1 MKAGVNC
8 GPLYLISSPSLLTC
22 TMMRICGFETGYV
35 YAANGIP
42 PCCQVLLNFVSF
54 VMAAGLALYSYVKWG
69 YGIRATPSDIFSQG
83 IKAIIR

>member
-1 MKAGVNC
+1 
-8 GPLYLISSPSLLTC
+8 
-22 TMMRICGFETGYV
+22 MMRICGFETGYV

-83 IKAIIR
+83 IKAIIRWSKVGQLVLDIHGARIAKRL